1 MQINGPIPFHVAKAY
16 GVKPGGA
23 PAPLAATG
31 AAPAPFSI
39 AQASPLP
46 TANSIDALSQLAAAP
61 RSAKVDR
68 LVGGTVNTPLSF
80 DGAATRTPGT
90 GSLQLYT
97 RAADK
102 IEAAVAVNVGRAIDV
117 TG

>member
-16 GVKPGGA
+16 GVKPAA
-23 PAPLAATG
+23 PAAPLAAASG
-31 AAPAPFSI
+31 ARAPLSI
-39 AQASPLP
+39 AQAAPLP

-68 LVGGTVNTPLSF
+68 LVGGTVNVPLSF

-90 GSLQLYT
+90 GTLQLYT

-117 TG
+117 SG